1 MPGQVQPESAAS
13 PQTQSTTPQQS
24 QPTPQPAQ
32 TQASQPE
39 SELERL
45 RREVAELKGTATAAE
60 LAKARE
66 ELANFGRFRA
76 EVEAGVR
83 QDLIR
88 AHLPPGLPD
97 KVAQLL
103 IRGVSAEL
111 GAFEVDVTTRTAK
124 DGAKFAETLKAYGLD
139 ALRGQ
144 SASAPAQVPA
154 PQGLQ
159 ILPPPVTQAQAQR
172 PPGGVLKPSGGS
184 TQRPASL
191 ASSVAAEVLAAMKPQ
206 AGQ

>member
-1 MPGQVQPESAAS
+1 MPVQAQQESATS

-32 TQASQPE
+32 TQASQE

-66 ELANFGRFRA
+66 DLANFGRFRA

-83 QDLIR
+83 HDLIR
-88 AHLPPGLPD
+88 SQIPQGLPD

-124 DGAKFAETLKAYGLD
+124 DQAKFAETMKAYGLE

-144 SASAPAQVPA
+144 ASTPPAPQAA

-159 ILPPPVTQAQAQR
+159 IIPPPVTQAQSQR
-172 PPGGVLKPSGGS
+172 PPNGVLKPSGGS
-184 TQRPASL
+184 TARPASL
-191 ASSVAAEVLAAMKPQ
+191 ASSVAAEVLAAMKTT
-206 AGQ
+206 GQ